1 MPYADHDF
9 QLEYY
14 HLWYTKHRNQH
25 LEKMTKYYYDNR
37 TKILK
42 QHKLKY
48 KMSKNKKNTKINFQ
62 SPSLSGQTKNKHL
75 RIIFYYML

>member
-48 KMSKNKKNTKINFQ
+48 KMSKNKKSK
-62 SPSLSGQTKNKHL
+62 
-75 RIIFYYML
+75 

>member
-14 HLWYTKHRNQH
+14 HLWYTKHRKQH
-25 LEKMTKYYYDNR
+25 LEKMKKYYYDNR

-42 QHKLKY
+42 QHKIKY
-48 KMSKNKKNTKINFQ
+48 KQSKNKK
-62 SPSLSGQTKNKHL
+62 
-75 RIIFYYML
+75 RE